1 MLFIEK
7 IAFEQ
12 PYQATKIYDLTE
24 LLDMLSQ
31 RSEYFGEEEEPGPFV
46 YINGEYIG
54 ELKPHENNAFAVR
67 KWYEHLAFGSRTF
80 VPPESFLYRFTQT
93 HKRYTE

>member
-1 MLFIEK
+1 MKTYSAYSSGNASGPRQTAMRRTGEELWHSYAFYRK
-7 IAFEQ
+7 KAFEK

-67 KWYEHLAFGSRTF
+67 E
-80 VPPESFLYRFTQT
+80 
-93 HKRYTE
+93 

>member
-12 PYQATKIYDLTE
+12 PYQATIIYDLTE
-24 LLDMLSQ
+24 LLDILSQ
-31 RSEYFGEEEEPGPFV
+31 RAEYFGEEEEPSSFV

-67 KWYEHLAFGSRTF
+67 E
-80 VPPESFLYRFTQT
+80 
-93 HKRYTE
+93 

>member
-7 IAFEQ
+7 TAFEQ

-24 LLDMLSQ
+24 LLDILSQ
-31 RSEYFGEEEEPGPFV
+31 RAEYFGEEEEPGSFV

-54 ELKPHENNAFAVR
+54 ELKPHENNAFVVR
-67 KWYEHLAFGSRTF
+67 E
-80 VPPESFLYRFTQT
+80 
-93 HKRYTE
+93 